1 MQFNT
6 NVLGS
11 DLVSLLF
18 SLTST
23 QSIPGFFYGIGAN
36 ESPSACAKT
45 VRIGRQWVSAS
56 LSLSLSLSQI
66 HVTRPDHGLLFFQI
80 GTNTKNC

>member
-1 MQFNT
+1 MSS
-6 NVLGS
+6 GS

-36 ESPSACAKT
+36 ESPNACAKT
-45 VRIGRQWVSAS
+45 VPLYNVVRIARQWVSAS
-56 LSLSLSLSQI
+56 LSQTHI
-66 HVTRPDHGLLFFQI
+66 TRLDHGLLFFQI